1 MSGSAI
7 LEPTVPSP
15 PPGLERPRRRAR
27 VSSDATMECVGSI
40 VAAVALVFVIF
51 SIGGQLAPSNSFGMG
66 ICAFGAF
73 VLVYAIVSRTRHGV
87 ERAKDRLGTV
97 FVWTGSC
104 LAMLPLIFIIGWLL
118 FKGLSVV
125 LADFPHFL
133 FSDSSRAGPSDPV
146 TKAGVG
152 AAIVG
157 SIEQVGIATAVAAPL
172 SILTA
177 TYLNESNSGLSR
189 VVRLVVDAMT
199 GTPEIIAG
207 LFVYLLW
214 VQPRHTNGQSGLA
227 ASMAL
232 GIMMI
237 PFVTRGAQEV
247 LKTVPG
253 ALREAGLA
261 LGAPQWRLTL
271 RVVLPTARVALLT
284 VAILGVAR
292 AVGETAA
299 VYFTAGGSATQKFN
313 WNPFH
318 GIQLDLPLYVV
329 QFAKV
334 SSPTE
339 VREAWGGALVLVF
352 LVLIL
357 FTVTRVVGT
366 RNRARRRHW
375 VRPAWRRGS
384 PTKGGS

>member
-1 MSGSAI
+1 M
-7 LEPTVPSP
+7 
-15 PPGLERPRRRAR
+15 
-27 VSSDATMECVGSI
+27 GSI
-40 VAAVALVFVIF
+40 VAALALVFVVF
-51 SIGGQLAPSNSFGMG
+51 SISGQLALSNAFGIA
-66 ICAFGAF
+66 ICWFGAF
-73 VLVYAIVSRTRHGV
+73 ALVYGVVSRTRHGI
-87 ERAKDRLGTV
+87 ERAKDRLATV
-97 FVWTGSC
+97 FIWTGS
-104 LAMLPLIFIIGWLL
+104 LIAMLPLIFIIGWLL

-125 LADFPHFL
+125 LAGFPHFL
-133 FSDSSRAGPSDPV
+133 LSDSSKAGPSDPV
-146 TKAGVG
+146 SKAGVG

-157 SIEQVGIATAVAAPL
+157 SLEQVGIATLVAAPL

-177 TYLNESNSGLSR
+177 TYLNESKSALSR

-214 VQPRHTNGQSGLA
+214 VQPRHTNGQSGVA

-232 GIMMI
+232 GIMML

-253 ALREAGLA
+253 SLREAGLA

-271 RVVLPTARVALLT
+271 RVVLPTAKVALLT
-284 VAILGVAR
+284 VTILGVAR

-352 LVLIL
+352 MVLLL
-357 FTVTRVVGT
+357 FTVTRVISKG
-366 RNRARRRHW
+366 NRGKRRRHL
-375 VRPAWRRGS
+375 VLPAWRRGAAAKS
-384 PTKGGS
+384 GQ

>member
-1 MSGSAI
+1 MSGSNVLDPA
-7 LEPTVPSP
+7 LVPAPAGS
-15 PPGLERPRRRAR
+15 ERPRRRAH
-27 VSSDATMECVGSI
+27 VSVDGAMEFAGSFLAS
-40 VAAVALVFVIF
+40 VACVFVAF
-51 SIGGQLAPSNSFGMG
+51 SIGGQLAVSNSFGM
-66 ICAFGAF
+66 ILCSFGAF
-73 VLVYAIVSRTRHGV
+73 VLVYGLVTRTRYGI
-87 ERAKDRLGTV
+87 ERAKDRLATV
-97 FVWTGSC
+97 LIWSGSMV
-104 LAMLPLIFIIGWLL
+104 AILPLAFIIVWLL
-118 FKGLSVV
+118 VKGLSVV
-125 LADFPHFL
+125 LAGFPHFFL
-133 FSDSSRAGPSDPV
+133 SDSSKAGPSDPV
-146 TKAGVG
+146 SKAGVG

-157 SIEQVGIATAVAAPL
+157 TIEQVGIATLVAAPL

-177 TYLNESNSGLSR
+177 TYLNESKSRLSQ

-214 VQPRHTNGQSGLA
+214 VQPRHTNGQSGVA

-232 GIMMI
+232 GIMML

-253 ALREAGLA
+253 SLREAGLA

-284 VAILGVAR
+284 VTILGVAR

-334 SSPTE
+334 SSATE
-339 VREAWGGALVLVF
+339 VREAWGGALVLVTM
-352 LVLIL
+352 VLIL
-357 FTVTRVVGT
+357 FTLTRMLGKG
-366 RNRARRRHW
+366 NRGKRKPL
-375 VRPAWRRGS
+375 VFPAWRRG
-384 PTKGGS
+384 